1 MIFVFATIFLLKK
14 TFPNVNYF
22 RGKLL
27 KNRSLENMKK
37 SSFCDFTLIELL
49 VVIAIIAILAAMLL
63 PALQQARARGQNIKC
78 LNNYNQVG
86 KGLLMYSDDYNGYF
100 IPYRIIEPG
109 NTSSSFW
116 YEHSTLVRYTGG
128 KSGTYVVI
136 GGWYRHR
143 NGMTET
149 DRYACPSRQPWEYLT
164 SVNNS
169 GTKHAF
175 TFGMG
180 INTNV
185 SANVHKGWKLE
196 KQTRVKRASRLSYL
210 AEIPVVKASSSGI
223 YTSKISNAERVACP
237 HNTNIPS
244 ELPLQNGP
252 GSSNVLFT
260 DGHTES
266 VLRNRIPYYSS
277 ITPDNHNSSFW
288 SLNYSSDNW

>member
-1 MIFVFATIFLLKK
+1 
-14 TFPNVNYF
+14 
-22 RGKLL
+22 
-27 KNRSLENMKK
+27 MKK
-37 SSFCDFTLIELL
+37 SSLSAFTLIELL
-49 VVIAIIAILAAMLL
+49 VVIAIIAILAAILL

-116 YEHSTLVRYTGG
+116 YEHGTLVRYTGG

-143 NGMTET
+143 NGTTET

-169 GTKHAF
+169 GTKHAH
-175 TFGMG
+175 TYGMG
-180 INTNV
+180 INTNL
-185 SANVHKGWKLE
+185 STNVHKGWKLE

-210 AEIPVVKASSSGI
+210 AEIPVVKASSSAV
-223 YTSKISNAERVACP
+223 YTSNISNAERVACP

-252 GSSNVLFT
+252 GSTNVLFT

-288 SLNYSSDNW
+288 SFNFSSDNW

>member
-1 MIFVFATIFLLKK
+1 MKNNKK
-14 TFPNVNYF
+14 CLIIPAKQALHICRRQMLHTASPCFI
-22 RGKLL
+22 
-27 KNRSLENMKK
+27 RSA
-37 SSFCDFTLIELL
+37 FTLIELL

-116 YEHSTLVRYTGG
+116 YEHGTLVRYTGG

-136 GGWYRHR
+136 GGWYRHQ
-143 NGMTET
+143 NGRTET

-169 GTKHAF
+169 GTKHAH
-175 TFGMG
+175 TYGMG
-180 INTNV
+180 INTNL
-185 SANVHKGWKLE
+185 STNVHKGWKLE

-288 SLNYSSDNW
+288 SFNYSSDNW